1 MSFLFSNF
9 HMIKYPSPIRNGI
22 SPNDHAPPSSL
33 MAPSHIIK
41 PRPTMVHTTPRRTS
55 ERRRIPRVAGASNSA
70 GTGWPFSTII
80 RIVRCRI
87 RVAIIENI
95 PIITTIATGAP
106 NMDKNTIAT
115 IGIATKLRIC
125 SRSAS
130 SSLSFPSMMMPCL

>member
-9 HMIKYPSPIRNGI
+9 HTIKYPSPIRNGI
-22 SPNDHAPPSSL
+22 SPNDHAPPSQSFTAESQI
-33 MAPSHIIK
+33 MR
-41 PRPTMVHTTPRRTS
+41 PRPTMVQTTPRRTS
-55 ERRRIPRVAGASNSA
+55 ERRRMPRVAGASSSA
-70 GTGWPFSTII
+70 GTGCPFSTII

-106 NMDKNTIAT
+106 NMDRNTIAT

-125 SRSAS
+125 
-130 SSLSFPSMMMPCL
+130 